1 MQPTENL
8 MNYTEVRFTENSLQ
22 TTKKKSLSLLLIDY
36 IMIRE
41 LLVSYFVVFVFLRL
55 KHVCI
60 KKAIAFLWQ
69 SKEQI
74 NTLYNR

>member
-55 KHVCI
+55 KQACTE
-60 KKAIAFLWQ
+60 KAIAFLWQ

>member
-1 MQPTENL
+1 

-55 KHVCI
+55 KQVCTE
-60 KKAIAFLWQ
+60 KAIAFLWQ